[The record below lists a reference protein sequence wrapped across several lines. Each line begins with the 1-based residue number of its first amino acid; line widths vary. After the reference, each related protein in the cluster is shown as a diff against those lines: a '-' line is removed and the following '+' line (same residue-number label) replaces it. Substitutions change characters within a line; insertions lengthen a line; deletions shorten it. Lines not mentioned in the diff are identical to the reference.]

1 MSSELPLR
9 PGTADPHAAAAPG
22 DVVTPSRNPALP
34 DDTGPAGAADDGP
47 APRDHWLV
55 RDPVRTGFLVV
66 LVVSLVVRLNVLR
79 DSYFITDDFMLT
91 SRAMES
97 PFGWDYLGRVHTG
110 HFEPVGFAV
119 MWVLAHFA
127 PWSWGAAVSV
137 ILVGLLIVSVLVWR
151 LLVELFGRRG
161 LALVPFALF
170 CFSPLTL
177 PATTWLSAAII
188 WIPLMASVAGVTRHH
203 VRYLRT
209 GRPLSAVGA
218 VIWLVVGLLA
228 FEKTLVVLPYLVVLT
243 LAVLPQMRIAPDD
256 VWRRVKSTWLI
267 WAGYLVTSAVYLF
280 VYVGSLARDEGR
292 ASLFVPSLSQVWD
305 FTYLSV
311 FRTLIPASVGGPWR
325 WQPVGYGGALVD
337 SPRFFDW
344 LALAI
349 AAAVIVGSLALRR
362 HMARHWAALLTY
374 LVFSLGIL
382 VAGRVALGGAI
393 MALETRYLADA
404 AVPLAVVIGAALM
417 PLKGEKDAWLPVADT
432 LRAQWSRRSRNI
444 AGSVVLGVI
453 LVLSLHAMNA
463 YAAISSTNPY
473 RAFVE
478 NVRASYGGLPA
489 EAEIYDT
496 ALPVDI
502 VGPIFGEY
510 NLVSRFI
517 APLQTPDERAALMAR
532 TQFSTPY
539 YLDSNGQFQR
549 MRVEG
554 SASPTPVAG
563 VCGWNAEGGR
573 VDVPLG
579 SPAFPWGW
587 AVRVGYLADRD
598 TSATIRLGE
607 AEQEVQLHEGLG
619 EVFVNL
625 VGGGNSVVLDGIDP
639 SANVCVGDVQVG
651 NPATK

>member
-1 MSSELPLR
+1 M
-9 PGTADPHAAAAPG
+9 
-22 DVVTPSRNPALP
+22 VTPSRDPALP
-34 DDTGPAGAADDGP
+34 DDVSMAGAADDGP

-218 VIWLVVGLLA
+218 VIWLVVGLLS

-311 FRTLIPASVGGPWR
+311 FRTLIPASVGR
-325 WQPVGYGGALVD
+325 TM
-337 SPRFFDW
+337 
-344 LALAI
+344 ALA
-349 AAAVIVGSLALRR
+349 ARRLRGRPRRLAPVLRLAR
-362 HMARHWAALLTY
+362 ARHR
-374 LVFSLGIL
+374 G
-382 VAGRVALGGAI
+382 GRHRGVPRPPQAHGQALGRA
-393 MALETRYLADA
+393 AD
-404 AVPLAVVIGAALM
+404 LSRL
-417 PLKGEKDAWLPVADT
+417 LPGHPG
-432 LRAQWSRRSRNI
+432 RRSSRT
-444 AGSVVLGVI
+444 GWRDHGV
-453 LVLSLHAMNA
+453 
-463 YAAISSTNPY
+463 
-473 RAFVE
+473 
-478 NVRASYGGLPA
+478 G
-489 EAEIYDT
+489 D
-496 ALPVDI
+496 ALP
-502 VGPIFGEY
+502 G
-510 NLVSRFI
+510 
-517 APLQTPDERAALMAR
+517 
-532 TQFSTPY
+532 
-539 YLDSNGQFQR
+539 
-549 MRVEG
+549 
-554 SASPTPVAG
+554 
-563 VCGWNAEGGR
+563 
-573 VDVPLG
+573 
-579 SPAFPWGW
+579 
-587 AVRVGYLADRD
+587 
-598 TSATIRLGE
+598 
-607 AEQEVQLHEGLG
+607 
-619 EVFVNL
+619 
-625 VGGGNSVVLDGIDP
+625 
-639 SANVCVGDVQVG
+639 
-651 NPATK
+651 